1 MDYTTALN
9 NFFNSLK
16 NNKDYIRYEELI
28 DNEFNL
34 TDSER
39 EELEMII
46 DRLDYLRDMFE
57 GETTEYNERYD

>member
-16 NNKDYIRYEELI
+16 KNKDYIRYEELI

-39 EELEMII
+39 EELEMIT

>member
-34 TDSER
+34 TESER
-39 EELEMII
+39 EELEMIT

>member
-39 EELEMII
+39 EELEMIT

>member
-34 TDSER
+34 TDNER
-39 EELEMII
+39 EELEMIT